1 MLLPGEPNRTDNL
14 VMAGHDLVPWLLG
27 ETPAEAQ
34 QQQQQI
40 QQQGQVKQV
49 QQQQQQQND
58 NPPQQQQGGAM
69 VSPFAAFA
77 GTPASSS
84 SGADKLTPLGSS
96 SSPASARHSSSGGA
110 SGGTRISSLT
120 QQLRTSPVAGAP
132 GGTGAPL
139 GGTGA
144 PGGTSSVRNESALS
158 QQVQALVR
166 ERCLLPVLQCLLQ
179 RREFAMPFDDTV
191 RVALETDVVMAVPP
205 VSDWVILVWV
215 GDSGCCFLWVWMW
228 VCVRQDL
235 HKLCRPNI
243 ILKWQ
248 QRAV

>member
-1 MLLPGEPNRTDNL
+1 MSVVYYCMLLPGEPNRTDNL

-27 ETPAEAQ
+27 ETPAAAQ

-40 QQQGQVKQV
+40 QQQEQVKQA
-49 QQQQQQQND
+49 QQQQQQDGSRPQQQQQND
-58 NPPQQQQGGAM
+58 NPPQQQQTGAM

-84 SGADKLTPLGSS
+84 SGADKLTPLDSTQ
-96 SSPASARHSSSGGA
+96 ASARKSSSGGG
-110 SGGTRISSLT
+110 GGTRISSLT

-132 GGTGAPL
+132 CGTGAPL

-144 PGGTSSVRNESALS
+144 PGGTSSVQTESTLS

-205 VSDWVILVWV
+205 VSDLGDTGVWV
-215 GDSGCCFLWVWMW
+215 TRAAAFCGCGCGFG
-228 VCVRQDL
+228 RGGS
-235 HKLCRPNI
+235 
-243 ILKWQ
+243 
-248 QRAV
+248 